1 MHHYKA
7 YSYGEITGVS
17 LCYDTFI
24 SMITVSVLLLPPP
37 NGFQMASK
45 WLLNGFK
52 LSFSLSVIQH

>member
-45 WLLNGFK
+45 
-52 LSFSLSVIQH
+52 